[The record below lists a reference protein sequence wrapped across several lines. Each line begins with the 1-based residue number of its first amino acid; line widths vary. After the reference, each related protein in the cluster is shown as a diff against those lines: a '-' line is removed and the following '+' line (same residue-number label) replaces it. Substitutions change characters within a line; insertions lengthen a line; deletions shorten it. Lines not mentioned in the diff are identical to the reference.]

1 MLLSSTHADRTGCH
15 DRVRIVDRNGIAEL
29 SDSEYD
35 KDQSLAENTPRL
47 ILKNQHWLSKVLCVS
62 CCFLFTIPVWTET
75 TPASQSAFSPQLLQ
89 DLGRVQKAALASDY
103 GYLLTG
109 HLSDNIGPRLSGSPQ
124 YQQAAE
130 YVAEQMRQ
138 LGLEVTMEKVM
149 VPHWVRGN
157 ETAELVEFPGQSPNT
172 TQKIVLTALGASV
185 ATPAEGIVAPV
196 VVVKDMD
203 ELNALGR
210 EKVSGKIV
218 LFDEQFDNRMAAQGF
233 GLDAYGQAAEYRTA
247 GPSAAARL
255 GAVATLIRSAGG
267 GAYRLPHT
275 GVTHYSKDVPK
286 IPAAALTAEDAD
298 LVQRLSQQ
306 GTVKM
311 HLTLTPETRPDTVG
325 WNVIGDL
332 KGGEHPEQVV
342 IVSGH
347 LDSWDLGTG
356 AIDDAAGVGIAMQ
369 AMATIK
375 SLGLRPSRTLRVI
388 AWANEENGL
397 KGGLAYAFEHQA
409 QLADH
414 CAAIESDLGAGHP
427 VGFYFAGD
435 AKLKDILKPVS
446 KVLESSGAGL
456 AYQTEETGSDLIPMG
471 VQGVPTFAPM
481 QDNRTYFLYHHTP
494 ADTFDKIDLR
504 EFQENAAAVAVLGY
518 ALANS
523 TAVLPRQTHTMPS
536 WLKEEQEMYRKAS
549 IR

>member
-1 MLLSSTHADRTGCH
+1 LSG
-15 DRVRIVDRNGIAEL
+15 
-29 SDSEYD
+29 SEYD
-35 KDQSLAENTPRL
+35 KEQFLPENIPRL
-47 ILKNQHWLSKVLCVS
+47 ILTNQCWLSNVLRVA
-62 CCFLFTIPVWTET
+62 CCFLFTVPVWTQT
-75 TPASQSAFSPQLLQ
+75 SPASPSAFSQQVLQ
-89 DLGRVQKAALASDY
+89 DLGRVQKTALASDY
-103 GYLLTG
+103 GYRLTE

-124 YQQAAE
+124 YQKAAD

-149 VPHWVRGN
+149 VPHWVRGK
-157 ETAELVEFPGQSPNT
+157 ESGELVEFPGQTPNT
-172 TQKIVLTALGASV
+172 TQKTALGASV
-185 ATPAEGIVAPV
+185 ATPAEGIIAPV
-196 VVVKDMD
+196 VVVNSME

-210 EKVSGKIV
+210 EKVNGKIV
-218 LFDEQFDNRMAAQGF
+218 LFYEKYDNRMAAQGF
-233 GLDAYGQAAEYRTA
+233 GLDAYSQAVAYRAT

-255 GAVATLIRSAGG
+255 GAVAALVRSAGG

-275 GVTHYSKDVPK
+275 GGTHYAKDVPK
-286 IPAAALTAEDAD
+286 IPAAALAAEDAD
-298 LVQRLSQQ
+298 LLERLSQQ
-306 GTVKM
+306 RPVKM
-311 HLTLTPETRPDTVG
+311 HLTLTPEILPDAVG

-332 KGGEHPEQVV
+332 KGTEHPEQVV
-342 IVSGH
+342 ILSGH

-369 AMATIK
+369 AIETIK
-375 SLGLRPSRTLRVI
+375 SLGLRRSRTLRVI

-397 KGGLAYAFEHQA
+397 KGGLTYAFEHQA

-414 CAAIESDLGAGHP
+414 YAAIESDLGAGHP
-427 VGFYFAGD
+427 AGFYFAGD
-435 AKLKDILKPVS
+435 VKLKGILKPVS

-494 ADTFDKIDLR
+494 ADTFDKIDVR

-523 TAVLPRQTHTMPS
+523 TAVLPRQPQTMPS
-536 WLKEEQEMYRKAS
+536 WLKEEQEMYQKAS